1 MKLEN
6 SVPAL
11 GKVSDRG
18 EKVCNNQSQGISNS
32 KKENYFHWC
41 FMHDIVCVDID
52 NNLMTVLS

>member
-18 EKVCNNQSQGISNS
+18 GKVCNNRSQGISNS
-32 KKENYFHWC
+32 KKEF
-41 FMHDIVCVDID
+41 
-52 NNLMTVLS
+52 TVIGVSCMMLFVLIILTII